1 MSDMFRPFRHLLHK
15 IKSLLWTLDRRELM
29 ALEKLLCSN
38 EDISNL
44 ANWELPTGKFEL
56 YIPIS
61 FEPSLRFCYANAH
74 FQ

>member
-38 EDISNL
+38 EDINM
-44 ANWELPTGKFEL
+44 ANFEIPTGIYLFVFFL
-56 YIPIS
+56 FIFGLVFS
-61 FEPSLRFCYANAH
+61 FT
-74 FQ
+74 